1 MIVPRVADDAGGLEG
16 LGLTTSFAGRGTGAT
31 VDSVTVESLTFVVGA
46 TCDWE
51 GAGRFVASPTRNAM
65 ANAATGSTTRTV
77 RRRRPGRPWGRCAAV
92 GAEAAPPPS
101 AVAAPAPATVDG
113 TE

>member
-1 MIVPRVADDAGGLEG
+1 VIVPTVADEAGGLEG

-51 GAGRFVASPTRNAM
+51 GAGRFVASPTRKAM
-65 ANAATGSTTRTV
+65 ANAATGSTTLTV
-77 RRRRPGRPWGRCAAV
+77 RRRTPPLPRGCRAAV
-92 GAEAAPPPS
+92 GAEAAPPPP
-101 AVAAPAPATVDG
+101 AVAAPAPAAVDG